1 VDGRVREAAGG
12 VMNDRTTKHDTFGQ
26 AGAQELAGNSMTLK
40 LYFHPFSSFCQKV
53 LIALYEND
61 TPFEREI
68 VDLMNPASAAAF
80 RKMWPIGKFPVLRDE
95 SRNQMIPE
103 SSIIIEYL
111 AEHYPGKSELVPR
124 NGDLAREVRFSDRF
138 FDLYMQLP
146 MQKIV
151 GDRFRPEGRKDSYG
165 VEQAQNQLR
174 TALGILERKLASKTW
189 AMGENFTMA
198 DCAAAPALFY
208 ANLAAPLDQDYKQT
222 GVYLRRLMQRP
233 SFARCIEEAKPYRH
247 FFPIKDA
254 DWSFAEADPSFA
266 A

>member
-1 VDGRVREAAGG
+1 
-12 VMNDRTTKHDTFGQ
+12 
-26 AGAQELAGNSMTLK
+26 MTLK

-68 VDLMNPASAAAF
+68 VNLMDPASAAAF
-80 RKMWPIGKFPVLRDE
+80 KTIWPIGKFPVLRDD
-95 SRNQMIPE
+95 SRNQTLPE

-111 AEHYPGKSELVPR
+111 AEHYPGKSELVPKDR
-124 NGDLAREVRFSDRF
+124 DLARDVRFSDRF
-138 FDLYMQLP
+138 FDLYVHMP

-151 GDRFRPEGRKDSYG
+151 ADRFRHDGKHDPYG
-165 VEQAQNQLR
+165 VEQAKTQLQ

-189 AMGENFTMA
+189 AMGESFTMA
-198 DCAAAPALFY
+198 DCAAGPALFY
-208 ANLAAPLDQDYKQT
+208 ANLAAPFDRDYKQT
-222 GVYLRRLMQRP
+222 AGYLRRLMQRP
-233 SFARCIEEAKPYRH
+233 SFARCIEEAKPYRQ

-266 A
+266 T

>member
-1 VDGRVREAAGG
+1 
-12 VMNDRTTKHDTFGQ
+12 
-26 AGAQELAGNSMTLK
+26 MTLK

-68 VDLMNPASAAAF
+68 VDLMDPASAANF
-80 RKMWPIGKFPVLRDE
+80 KKMWPIGKFPVLRDE
-95 SRNQMIPE
+95 TRGQTVPE

-111 AEHYPGKSELVPR
+111 AEHYPGKSELVPKDR
-124 NGDLAREVRFSDRF
+124 DLAREVRFSDRF
-138 FDLYMQLP
+138 FDLYVDVP

-151 GDRFRPEGRKDSYG
+151 ADRFRPDGKRDPHG
-165 VEQAQNQLR
+165 VEQAKSQLQ

-189 AMGENFTMA
+189 AMGDRFTVA

-208 ANLAAPLDQDYKQT
+208 ANLAMPFDKEYTQT
-222 GVYLRRLMQRP
+222 AAYLRRLMQRP

-254 DWSFAEADPSFA
+254 DWSFAEAVASFA